1 MVDLKKMDKYVYDI
15 LEMNLFMVI
24 EFCNYK
30 IFKLIV
36 YDVMKVIFIF
46 LGERKDLFEVKYIL
60 YFISRWLLWNSVFSI
75 FSII

>member
-1 MVDLKKMDKYVYDI
+1 MDKYVYDI

-75 FSII
+75 FSIV

>member
-1 MVDLKKMDKYVYDI
+1 MDLKKMDKYVYDI
-15 LEMNLFMVI
+15 LEMNLFIVI

-46 LGERKDLFEVKYIL
+46 LGER
-60 YFISRWLLWNSVFSI
+60 
-75 FSII
+75 

>member
-60 YFISRWLLWNSVFSI
+60 YFISR
-75 FSII
+75 

>member
-24 EFCNYK
+24 EFWNYK

-46 LGERKDLFEVKYIL
+46 LGER
-60 YFISRWLLWNSVFSI
+60 
-75 FSII
+75 

>member
-1 MVDLKKMDKYVYDI
+1 MDKYVYDI